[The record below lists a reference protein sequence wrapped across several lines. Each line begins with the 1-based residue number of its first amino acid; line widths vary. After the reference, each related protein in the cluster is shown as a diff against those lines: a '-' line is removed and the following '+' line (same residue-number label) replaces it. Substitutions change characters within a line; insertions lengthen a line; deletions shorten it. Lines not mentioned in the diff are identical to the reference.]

1 MDNEETVEAHEAS
14 THVGLGRFRGRAIV
28 VFGAGS
34 AGPGWGNGKAAAV
47 AFAREGGAV
56 AAVDLDRA
64 AAQETADIIT
74 AEGGRAIP
82 LVADVTRSD
91 QVAATIEA
99 VVDAFGR
106 IDVLHNNVGLTKMGG
121 PIELSEADWHKQ
133 IDINLTSIFLT
144 CKHTL
149 PVMLKQGRGAIVNVS
164 SLAGIRYTGYPYI
177 GYYAAKAG
185 VNHFTSALALE
196 YAARGIRVNA
206 VVPGSIDT
214 PLIHRQI
221 VGQYGSDEEMVRR
234 RNAACPTGRMGTAWD
249 IARAAVFLASDE
261 ASYVNGVCLP
271 VDGGM
276 HCRAH

>member
-1 MDNEETVEAHEAS
+1 MEDETAFPTTED
-14 THVGLGRFRGRAIV
+14 TGHVGLGRFRGRCVV

-34 AGPGWGNGKAAAV
+34 AGPGWGNGKAAAI
-47 AFAREGGAV
+47 AFAREGAAV
-56 AAVDLDRA
+56 AAIDVDPA
-64 AAQETADIIT
+64 AAGETADII
-74 AEGGRAIP
+74 AGEGGRAIA
-82 LVADVTRSD
+82 LTADVTRSD
-91 QVAATIEA
+91 EVAAAVEA
-99 VVDAFGR
+99 AVAAFGR

-133 IDINLTSIFLT
+133 IDVNLTSLFLT

-149 PVMLKQGRGAIVNVS
+149 PVMLRQGRGAIVNVS

-185 VNHFTSALALE
+185 VNQFTAALALE

-221 VGQYGSDEEMVRR
+221 VGRYGSDEEMVRQ

-261 ASYVNGVCLP
+261 AAYVNGVALP

-276 HCRAH
+276 HCRCH